1 MAEPLCLAFP
11 GGAWERGG
19 WGWWV
24 LRLGAEWIGEPDAN
38 AWRLIW
44 GGLLGVG
51 LRVVAR
57 RSRCVWRSQAER
69 RSVGARGGD
78 CSVRLVTTAECWSTK
93 GVCLRGGLG
102 AVPMG

>member
-1 MAEPLCLAFP
+1 MIWGVGCCGGGRAAEPLCLAFP

-24 LRLGAEWIGEPDAN
+24 LRLGVEWIGEPDAN

-44 GGLLGVG
+44 GGLLVLVLG

-57 RSRCVWRSQAER
+57 RSRCVWRSQAEPGSEGGR
-69 RSVGARGGD
+69 LLCSPRNDRG
-78 CSVRLVTTAECWSTK
+78 VLVD
-93 GVCLRGGLG
+93 
-102 AVPMG
+102 